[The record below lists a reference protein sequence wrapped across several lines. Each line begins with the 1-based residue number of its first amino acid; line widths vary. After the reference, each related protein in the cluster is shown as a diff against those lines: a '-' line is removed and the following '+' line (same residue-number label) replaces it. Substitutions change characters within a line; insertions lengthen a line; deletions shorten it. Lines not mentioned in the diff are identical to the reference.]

1 MQAHLRRSTVRFFR
15 SAHGHAET
23 QRASDGMRKHLRWLA
38 CSPPPAHQL
47 CGTGEPINTLV
58 NYSSMNESNASAH
71 RRIRSFER
79 REGRMTR
86 SPQGA
91 LEHLSPHYVLELE
104 CVLDF
109 GFGMGDSLAAM
120 AKAHPEYDY
129 LGIEVHR
136 PGVGS
141 QHTQHKHNNHRNVR

>member
-23 QRASDGMRKHLRWLA
+23 QRASDGMRKHLRWRA

-58 NYSSMNESNASAH
+58 NYSTMNESNASAH
-71 RRIRSFER
+71 RRIRSFVR
-79 REGRMTR
+79 REGRKTH
-86 SPQGA
+86 SQQNT
-91 LEHLSPHYVLELE
+91 LEHQTPHYVLELE

-109 GFGMGDSLAAM
+109 AVVFGRAAPRVLEIGFSKGETKAAKAM
-120 AKAHPEYDY
+120 AH
-129 LGIEVHR
+129 
-136 PGVGS
+136 
-141 QHTQHKHNNHRNVR
+141 